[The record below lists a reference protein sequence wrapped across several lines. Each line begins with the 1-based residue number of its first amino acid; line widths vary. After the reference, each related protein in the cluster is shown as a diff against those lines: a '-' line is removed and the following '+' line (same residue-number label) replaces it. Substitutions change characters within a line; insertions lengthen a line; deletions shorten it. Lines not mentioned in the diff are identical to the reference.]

1 MTLGSSAPWLIGA
14 LAATQVTAL
23 VWLLA
28 RTLARTLTRTWARRF
43 LAALLVSV
51 FAIVAAVMI
60 LPGLPARS
68 VGLAMTG
75 SCHGIV
81 YISLLTCFAMSLRPN
96 REPVVTGFARRI
108 RLTMPDKVVRY
119 TRQVTIAWCAFF
131 AAQIVLSAVLLLV
144 APAAVWFAFVNL
156 LNMPLVAAMI
166 LAEFG
171 CRRILFRH
179 EPRTSLSETLSAM
192 RHARFTPAS
201 RR

>member
-1 MTLGSSAPWLIGA
+1 
-14 LAATQVTAL
+14 
-23 VWLLA
+23 
-28 RTLARTLTRTWARRF
+28 
-43 LAALLVSV
+43 
-51 FAIVAAVMI
+51 
-60 LPGLPARS
+60 
-68 VGLAMTG
+68 
-75 SCHGIV
+75 
-81 YISLLTCFAMSLRPN
+81 
-96 REPVVTGFARRI
+96 
-108 RLTMPDKVVRY
+108 MPDKVVRY